1 MEKIVYK
8 IISSKRNKWIVT
20 LIVLFSMGAS
30 VMMIPTK
37 LVLARMLPGKSANT
51 MTIYVDTAT
60 NASIKETESV
70 TTCIVNYLKQEKE
83 ITDMEVYLG
92 QGAPLDYAGLV
103 KGSALK
109 RMKNQAEIVLN
120 FTNKHDRDEAT
131 YMMAHRLRPLIKSEC
146 GNIVPNTSI
155 KFIEMPAGPPT
166 LATIV
171 VELYNENDTALRKMA
186 DKVAKI
192 LEDTEGLVDI
202 DIMQDDIYTKYNLV
216 PDKEKIILSGLNV
229 EQVNQIIYL
238 AFKGMPIAEKN
249 TQNQQDQIPIFLRL
263 NDETRIVKEDTESS
277 LLNKLLSLELMNNR
291 GMMVPISEVVDI
303 KSADSSPMIFRKN
316 LKNMVTITA
325 ECDMVS
331 QVYPLLEAREKM
343 LKVLT
348 DEYNMSKVPGI
359 NTYMFDLTAV
369 DKETG
374 DEILIRWDGE
384 MKVSLDTFRDLGGAF
399 IAALVLMFL
408 LMVVYYK
415 SFALSGIVLV
425 GSFLSII
432 GVIVGHWITDKI
444 SLFAADVHFFLTATS
459 LIGFISLMGISAR
472 SSLLLIDFSKS
483 LIADGMEKKRAIAVA
498 TATRAKP
505 IMLTAIAI
513 ILGSLLLATDPI
525 FGGLG
530 IALIFGSIAATLVS
544 LYFIPI
550 LMDNTKA
557 LMPDG
562 HDLDDKKRRGTWC
575 ILTDNIKSFFPRK
588 KEAKKEEDKHHE
600 PHEDTLLYEGY
611 ECEEDSRTT
620 WCKLIDNVKSY
631 FPEKKKEK
639 EDRKRAV
646 TDDEIMTYQEEKP
659 EETKRWRTL
668 VDKVKT
674 FIQEKRELKADET
687 DRFTLRTLID
697 KVKAL
702 INLKKGDEIDDAY
715 EKAEKERD
723 FITLLNLGNMH
734 LEKKELDEAIE
745 SYEQALKIKEDEG
758 ARFKLELAMLQKK
771 KAKKKQE
778 KKEDKKDQKQKD
790 DVKEESKDKVD
801 SKKEKKSKKKKED
814 KE

>member
-1 MEKIVYK
+1 MKNIVLK

-20 LIVLFSMGAS
+20 LIVLLAMGAS
-30 VMMIPTK
+30 VMMIPSK

-70 TTCIVNYLKQEKE
+70 TTCIVNYLKGEKE

-109 RMKNQAEIVLN
+109 RLKNQAEIVLN
-120 FTNKHDRDEAT
+120 FTNKNDREEPT
-131 YMMAHRLRPLIKSEC
+131 YMMAHRLRPLIKKEC
-146 GNIVPNTSI
+146 GDIVPNTSI
-155 KFIEMPAGPPT
+155 KFTEMPAGPPT

-171 VELYNENDTALRKMA
+171 VELYNPNDSALRKMA
-186 DKVAKI
+186 SQVEYI
-192 LEDTEGLVDI
+192 LKDTEGLVDV
-202 DIMQDDIYTKYNLV
+202 DVMQDDIYTKYNLV

-249 TQNQQDQIPIFLRL
+249 TKNQQDQIPIFLRL
-263 NDETRIVKEDTESS
+263 NDETRHVEADTKAS
-277 LLNKLLSLELMNNR
+277 LLSKLVSLELMNDK

-303 KSADSSPMIFRKN
+303 KSANSSPTIFRKN

-343 LKVLT
+343 LEVLKS
-348 DEYNMSKVPGI
+348 DYNMSKVPGI
-359 NTYMFDLTAV
+359 NTYMFDLIAV
-369 DKETG
+369 DKKTG
-374 DEILIRWDGE
+374 DEILTRWDCE

-415 SFALSGIVLV
+415 SFALSGIVLI

-432 GVIVGHWITDKI
+432 GVIVGHWVTDKI
-444 SLFAADVHFFLTATS
+444 SLYAADTHFFLTATS

-483 LIADGMEKKRAIAVA
+483 LIADEGYEKKEAIAIA

-544 LYFIPI
+544 LYFIPV
-550 LMDNTKA
+550 LMDNAKA
-557 LMPDG
+557 LMPDEHQ
-562 HDLDDKKRRGTWC
+562 HDDEGRRGTWC
-575 ILTDNIKSFFPRK
+575 ILTDNIKSLFPGK
-588 KEAKKEEDKHHE
+588 SEKSTASS
-600 PHEDTLLYEGY
+600 HEDSLFYEGY
-611 ECEEDSRTT
+611 ECEETSRST
-620 WCKLIDNVKSY
+620 WCILTDNIKS
-631 FPEKKKEK
+631 FFTGLSKEEKKSDNKSQVM
-639 EDRKRAV
+639 EDV
-646 TDDEIMTYQEEKP
+646 
-659 EETKRWRTL
+659 
-668 VDKVKT
+668 VDRDMDNKT
-674 FIQEKRELKADET
+674 AWYV
-687 DRFTLRTLID
+687 TLID
-697 KVKAL
+697 QIKSLLKRAMTYIQSL
-702 INLKKGDEIDDAY
+702 FKLKKEDETENAY
-715 EKAEKERD
+715 EDAKKERD
-723 FITLLNLGNMH
+723 FISLFNMGNNH
-734 LEKKELDEAIE
+734 LEKKEFDVAIE
-745 SYEQALKIKEDEG
+745 AYTQALKIKEDEG
-758 ARFKLELAMLQKK
+758 VRFMLELAVLQKK
-771 KAKKKQE
+771 KAVKQ
-778 KKEDKKDQKQKD
+778 KDAKKDQDKKN
-790 DVKEESKDKVD
+790 KKDKVD
-801 SKKEKKSKKKKED
+801 SEKEKKPKDKKDD